1 MAQHEQ
7 DPEKV
12 LADYKWTYLQ
22 CRVDRHLW
30 QRDPAFE
37 LIDPRTIERT
47 QVCRACMMERY
58 TWVDRYTFERVIDY
72 RYRPPKGYRTSGT
85 ELKLADFR
93 ERLDREAITKALKS
107 GKVHGAELDA
117 KSSGQKAT
125 AADAGSA
132 TSSAAEPAAGSAG

>member
-12 LADYKWTYLQ
+12 LADYNRTYLQ
-22 CRVDRHLW
+22 CRGIGICGSAIRRW
-30 QRDPAFE
+30 E

-72 RYRPPKGYRTSGT
+72 RYRQPRRATGRAAPAQAG
-85 ELKLADFR
+85 
-93 ERLDREAITKALKS
+93 RL
-107 GKVHGAELDA
+107 
-117 KSSGQKAT
+117 
-125 AADAGSA
+125 
-132 TSSAAEPAAGSAG
+132 P